1 MTASVAVLGGGAW
14 GTAFAI
20 HLATRTHRRPRVAL
34 YVRSRSQARDLIA
47 SGENRRYLPGVAL
60 PSEIAVTSD
69 LADIRADL
77 LFAATPVAQM
87 MALRASLERAGLSAP
102 LMTLAKGFVA
112 TSARR
117 AMGIAP

>member
-20 HLATRTHRRPRVAL
+20 HRATRTHLRPQVTL
-34 YVRSRSQARDLIA
+34 YLRSRSQASDLIA

-60 PSEIAVTSD
+60 PPEIAVTSD
-69 LADIRADL
+69 LANIRADV
-77 LFAATPVAQM
+77 LFAATPVAQLTDRER
-87 MALRASLERAGLSAP
+87 LRRDVRA
-102 LMTLAKGFVA
+102 
-112 TSARR
+112 R